1 MTIQEE
7 LEIYQRMLKA
17 FRRQYWV
24 FWIKKNNYKKYVY
37 AGFCSYINTKM
48 WRQFCWPKH
57 YTGIEDLSILYSLK
71 PTNLYE
77 WGPNGYWFIPFKMS
91 PRIKLLKKAI
101 KICKQQLKS
110 EKYVGNI

>member
-17 FRRQYWV
+17 FRKQYWRP
-24 FWIKKNNYKKYVY
+24 FKYKFYGFS
-37 AGFCSYINTKM
+37 GFCSYISTKM
-48 WRQFCWPKH
+48 WRQFDWPK
-57 YTGIEDLSILYSLK
+57 YCTGIENLSILYSLK
-71 PTNLYE
+71 PTDLYE
-77 WGPNGYWFIPFKMS
+77 MHPGGYWFKPYKMS

-110 EKYVGNI
+110 EKYVGSI